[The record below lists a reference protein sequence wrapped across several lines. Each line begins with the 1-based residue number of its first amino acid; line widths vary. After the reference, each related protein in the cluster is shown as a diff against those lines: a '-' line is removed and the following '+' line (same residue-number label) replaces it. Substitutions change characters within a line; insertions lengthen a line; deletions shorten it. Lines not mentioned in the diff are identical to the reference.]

1 MGKEKK
7 QPKEGFWRRRRGA
20 LPFIIIATIV
30 IVVLFLNE
38 ETSVRTN
45 MKYDNRIN
53 ELKTQIQLNNDSAE
67 YYRQRRI
74 AVENGEEDLEELARV
89 RYHMQ
94 KPNEEVF
101 VYE

>member
-1 MGKEKK
+1 MAKEKEKK
-7 QPKEGFWRRRRGA
+7 GFWRRRRGA
-20 LPFIIIATIV
+20 LPFIIIATVI

-45 MKYDNRIN
+45 MQYESRIN
-53 ELKTQIQLNNDSAE
+53 ELKQQIKMNNDSAE
-67 YYRQRRI
+67 YYRQRRV

-94 KPNEEVF
+94 KPTEDVF
-101 VYE
+101 IYD

>member
-1 MGKEKK
+1 MATEKE
-7 QPKEGFWRRRRGA
+7 KEGFWRRRRGA
-20 LPFIIIATIV
+20 LPFIIIATVI

-38 ETSVRTN
+38 ETSVRAN
-45 MKYDNRIN
+45 MKYDTQIN
-53 ELKTQIQLNNDSAE
+53 ELKTQIQMNNDSAE
-67 YYRQRRI
+67 FYRQRRI

-94 KPNEEVF
+94 KPTEDVF

>member
-1 MGKEKK
+1 MEKDKE
-7 QPKEGFWRRRRGA
+7 KEGFWKRRRGA
-20 LPFIIIATIV
+20 LPFIIIATVI

-45 MKYDNRIN
+45 MKYDKRIN
-53 ELKTQIQLNNDSAE
+53 ELKTQIKLNEDSAQ
-67 YYRQRRI
+67 YYCQRRI

-94 KPNEEVF
+94 KPTEDVF
-101 VYE
+101 VYD